1 MINNFKDQTKA
12 TDMYTSVYKINVA
25 YCVLIC
31 LGVSILKAVKVNKI
45 KDYMVNPVLAC
56 RSMSQ

>member
-1 MINNFKDQTKA
+1 
-12 TDMYTSVYKINVA
+12 MYTSVYKINVA